1 MTELNERIEISV
13 ARMEVQ
19 VERLEK
25 DMAEMKDDVKAIR
38 ATLDKASGGW
48 KMLLVVGT
56 ISAAIG
62 SFATKVMTLWPFG
75 R

>member
-1 MTELNERIEISV
+1 
-13 ARMEVQ
+13 MEVQ

-25 DMAEMKDDVKAIR
+25 DVAEMKGDIKSIL

-48 KMLLVVGT
+48 KMLMLVGGL
-56 ISAAIG
+56 SAAIG
-62 SFATKVMTLWPFG
+62 GFMTKLMTVWPFG

>member
-1 MTELNERIEISV
+1 MSDNLEVSV

-25 DMAEMKDDVKAIR
+25 DMTEMKSDIKAIR

-48 KMLLVVGT
+48 KMLLVVGGL
-56 ISAAIG
+56 SAAIG
-62 SFATKVMTLWPFG
+62 GFVTKVLTVWPFG
-75 R
+75 K

>member
-1 MTELNERIEISV
+1 MNMIDKVEVSV

-38 ATLDKASGGW
+38 ATLDRASGGW
-48 KMLLVVGT
+48 KMLLVVGGL
-56 ISAAIG
+56 SAAIG
-62 SFATKVMTLWPFG
+62 SFITKALTLWPFG

>member
-1 MTELNERIEISV
+1 MSEMSDKVEISV

-25 DMAEMKDDVKAIR
+25 DMLEMKNDVKAIR

-48 KMLLVVGT
+48 KMLLVVGSL
-56 ISAAIG
+56 SAAIG
-62 SFATKVMTLWPFG
+62 SFITKVISSFPFG

>member
-1 MTELNERIEISV
+1 MIDDLNVSV

-25 DMAEMKDDVKAIR
+25 DMTEMKSDIKAIR

-48 KMLLVVGT
+48 KTLMIVGGL
-56 ISAAIG
+56 SAAIG
-62 SFATKVMTLWPFG
+62 GFVTKVMTLWPFG

>member
-1 MTELNERIEISV
+1 MNMDKVEVSV

-25 DMAEMKDDVKAIR
+25 DVAEMKGDIKSIL

-48 KMLLVVGT
+48 KMLMLVGGL
-56 ISAAIG
+56 SAAIG
-62 SFATKVMTLWPFG
+62 GFTTKLLSVWPFG

>member
-1 MTELNERIEISV
+1 MMDKIEISV
-13 ARMEVQ
+13 ARLEVQ

-25 DMAEMKDDVKAIR
+25 DVAEMKEDIKSIL

-48 KMLLVVGT
+48 KMLMIVGGL
-56 ISAAIG
+56 SAAISG
-62 SFATKVMTLWPFG
+62 FITKVLTIWPFG

>member
-1 MTELNERIEISV
+1 MTDMSEKIEISV

-38 ATLDKASGGW
+38 ATLDRASGGW

-62 SFATKVMTLWPFG
+62 SFVTKAISLWPFG